1 MNELYTLNVI
11 ECNERKES
19 TEVKNDNN
27 IYCVH
32 IYIYILKERKN
43 ERIIIVKEK
52 NENDCILYIYTYII
66 YLLNERK
73 IKTHYL
79 IIFFLY
85 FCKKRSTKIF

>member
-27 IYCVH
+27 IYCV
-32 IYIYILKERKN
+32 YIYILKERKN

-52 NENDCILYIYTYII
+52 NENDCIL
-66 YLLNERK
+66 
-73 IKTHYL
+73 
-79 IIFFLY
+79 
-85 FCKKRSTKIF
+85 